1 MSNTA
6 TKTTNFDRQPTDN
19 QSVSKKRSISK
30 TLLKRIDKVS
40 EIVNLYRRTRHLF
53 NEVPS
58 TYAGSTMES
67 YINVVSIKTKNQFV
81 YIETNFSDYN
91 EVLQNG
97 YRFEKRYNVN
107 KDFDLDSLNYDL
119 SIINRSYRKF
129 LKHQLEMLNSKHLKD
144 MNQTTFALYLLSNCI
159 KKAY

>member
-6 TKTTNFDRQPTDN
+6 TKTTNFDRQPTDI

-30 TLLKRIDKVS
+30 TLLRRIDKVS

-53 NEVPS
+53 GEIPS
-58 TYAGSTMES
+58 TYAGSTMIN
-67 YINVVSIKTKNQFV
+67 YINVVRIKTKSQFV

-97 YRFEKRYNVN
+97 YRFERRYNVN
-107 KDFDLDSLNYDL
+107 KDFDLDSLKYDL
-119 SIINRSYRKF
+119 NIINRTYRKF
-129 LKHQLEMLNSKHLKD
+129 LKRQLEILNS
-144 MNQTTFALYLLSNCI
+144 
-159 KKAY
+159 

>member
-6 TKTTNFDRQPTDN
+6 TKTTNFDRQPADN

-30 TLLKRIDKVS
+30 TLLRRIDKVS

-58 TYAGSTMES
+58 TYAGSTMVS
-67 YINVVSIKTKNQFV
+67 YINVVRIKTKSQFV

-91 EVLQNG
+91 EVLQDG
-97 YRFEKRYNVN
+97 YRFERRYNVN
-107 KDFDLDSLNYDL
+107 KDFDLDSLKYDL
-119 SIINRSYRKF
+119 NIINRTYRKF
-129 LKHQLEMLNSKHLKD
+129 LKRQLEILNSYDRNL
-144 MNQTTFALYLLSNCI
+144 FELSNCI
-159 KKAY
+159 EKAY

>member
-6 TKTTNFDRQPTDN
+6 TKITNSDRQPTDI

-30 TLLKRIDKVS
+30 TLLRRIDKVS

-53 NEVPS
+53 SEVPS

-67 YINVVSIKTKNQFV
+67 YINVVRIKTKSQFV

-97 YRFEKRYNVN
+97 YRFERRYNVN
-107 KDFDLDSLNYDL
+107 KDFDLDSLKYDL

-129 LKHQLEMLNSKHLKD
+129 LKRQLEIL
-144 MNQTTFALYLLSNCI
+144 
-159 KKAY
+159 

>member
-6 TKTTNFDRQPTDN
+6 TKITNSDRQPTDI

-30 TLLKRIDKVS
+30 TLLRRIDKVS

-53 NEVPS
+53 SEAPS

-67 YINVVSIKTKNQFV
+67 YINVVRIKTKSQFV

-97 YRFEKRYNVN
+97 YRFERRYNVN
-107 KDFDLDSLNYDL
+107 KDFDLDSLKYDL
-119 SIINRSYRKF
+119 SIINRTYRKF
-129 LKHQLEMLNSKHLKD
+129 LKRQLEIL
-144 MNQTTFALYLLSNCI
+144 
-159 KKAY
+159 

>member
-6 TKTTNFDRQPTDN
+6 TKITNSDRQPNDI

-30 TLLKRIDKVS
+30 TLLRRIDKVS

-53 NEVPS
+53 SEVPS

-67 YINVVSIKTKNQFV
+67 YINVVRIKTKSQFV

-97 YRFEKRYNVN
+97 YRFERRYNVN
-107 KDFDLDSLNYDL
+107 KDFDLDSLKYDL

-129 LKHQLEMLNSKHLKD
+129 LKRQLEIL
-144 MNQTTFALYLLSNCI
+144 
-159 KKAY
+159 

>member
-30 TLLKRIDKVS
+30 TLLRRIDKVS

-53 NEVPS
+53 SEVPS

-67 YINVVSIKTKNQFV
+67 YINVVRIKTKSQFV

-97 YRFEKRYNVN
+97 YRFERRYNVN
-107 KDFDLDSLNYDL
+107 KDFDLDSLKYDL
-119 SIINRSYRKF
+119 NIINRSYRKF
-129 LKHQLEMLNSKHLKD
+129 LKRQLEILNSK
-144 MNQTTFALYLLSNCI
+144 
-159 KKAY
+159 AY